1 MTNFVLILF
10 RQKAF
15 GAAGRKINY
24 IRKFATV
31 NNLRQLITAGTQIIH
46 YCGHGIRKALI
57 FENDMIGERGLSHML
72 RANHLRKLISAG
84 GAADNKNNKFDTNLQ
99 LVFVS
104 ACHSEDAGKAF
115 INAGAKH
122 VVAVRRSA
130 GN

>member
-1 MTNFVLILF
+1 MV
-10 RQKAF
+10 
-15 GAAGRKINY
+15 G
-24 IRKFATV
+24 
-31 NNLRQLITAGTQIIH
+31 QI
-46 YCGHGIRKALI
+46 G
-57 FENDMIGERGLSHML
+57 MSHML

-84 GAADNKNNKFDTNLQ
+84 GSADSKNNKVDTNLQ

-130 GN
+130 GNYMLQNLYLSLTYSHLLLRERIDIDTICL